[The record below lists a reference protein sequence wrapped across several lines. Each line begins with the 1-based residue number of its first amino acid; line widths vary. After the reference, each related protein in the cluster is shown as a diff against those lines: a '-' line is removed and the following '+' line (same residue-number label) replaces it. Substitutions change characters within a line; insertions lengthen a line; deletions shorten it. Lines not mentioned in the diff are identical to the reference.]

1 MGWSAFGCGAHW
13 HGLPKAPD
21 AAREVFSLGTRRYHC
36 HHARGHGNGRVLDM
50 RAYGEKG
57 SVFGLIW
64 GLLWLLLGLVG
75 IVFAI
80 VKVGIAGLFD
90 AREFLGVCIFAIL
103 YGALKVSLQMP
114 IQVDF
119 PRRRS
124 ASAAKNAAAVKI
136 DEPMC
141 IGCGL
146 CVDECREGVLA
157 MSDGMHAAVVDP
169 AACDCCGA
177 CVQCCPA
184 DAIIMP

>member
-1 MGWSAFGCGAHW
+1 M
-13 HGLPKAPD
+13 K
-21 AAREVFSLGTRRYHC
+21 
-36 HHARGHGNGRVLDM
+36 
-50 RAYGEKG
+50 AYGEKG
-57 SVFGLIW
+57 SVLGLIW
-64 GLLWLLLGLVG
+64 GLLWLLLGLAG

-80 VKVGIAGLFD
+80 VKVGIAGLLD
-90 AREFLGVCIFAIL
+90 AREFLSVCIMAIL
-103 YGALKVSLQMP
+103 YGALKVSLQMS

-157 MSDGMHAAVVDP
+157 MSDMCAAVVDP

-177 CVQCCPA
+177 CAQCCPT
-184 DAIIMP
+184 DAIIMPNAAVPGNAG

>member
-1 MGWSAFGCGAHW
+1 
-13 HGLPKAPD
+13 
-21 AAREVFSLGTRRYHC
+21 
-36 HHARGHGNGRVLDM
+36 M

-64 GLLWLLLGLVG
+64 GLLWALLGLAG
-75 IVFAI
+75 IVLAI
-80 VKVGIAGLFD
+80 VKVGIAGLLD
-90 AREFLGVCIFAIL
+90 AKEFLIVCIMAIL
-103 YGALKVSLQMP
+103 YGALKVSFEMP

-119 PRRRS
+119 PRRKS
-124 ASAAKNAAAVKI
+124 SWAAKNTVAVKI

-157 MSDGMHAAVVDP
+157 MSDGMCAAVVDP

-184 DAIIMP
+184 GAITMPKAEAPGNAG